1 MKYTTYW
8 LAFAGVV
15 IISFSVLGYYGYEL
29 YQKAPP
35 LPKTVQTPS
44 GDVLYTKKDI
54 QEGQQ
59 VWQSFGGQQ
68 LGSIWGHGA
77 YTAPDWSADWLH
89 REAMWLLNHWSQ
101 ARHNRPFAK
110 LHAEQ
115 KAALRSRVQGEL
127 RKNTYSPRT
136 KILLVSNDRARAIR
150 SLERYYAKLFSS
162 DKSLKKTREAYAMPD
177 DVVPDASRRKKLA
190 AFFFWASWSCVTQ
203 RPQQTISYTH
213 NWPPE
218 PLVGNKPTS
227 SLFLWSILSVIFLLA
242 GISAM
247 VWYMAF
253 YKKEEHEKHDVP
265 STDPFLETPLTAS
278 MKSSLMYFWVV
289 IALILL
295 QLCLGVLTAHYGV
308 EGTAFYGIPLA
319 KLFPYTVTRTW
330 HIQLGIFWIATAW
343 LATGL
348 YIAPNVS
355 GKEPVHQNKGVLLLF
370 CCLLL
375 IVAGSLFG
383 TWYATRQKMGLTTN
397 FWFGHQGY
405 EYVELGR
412 FWQIFLFIGLFLW
425 LFLMVRALLPSLRK
439 STESKHLLLLFV
451 LASAAIPLFYGAGL
465 MWGQHTHLSIAEY
478 WRWWVVHLWVEGFF
492 EVFATVVIAF
502 LFAKMGLLS
511 IKTATKATLFATT
524 IFLTGGIL
532 GTFHHLYFAG
542 TTVPI
547 MALGAMF
554 SALEVVPLTLIG
566 FEAHENYTLVEKA
579 SWVKKYKWPI
589 LFFVAVAF
597 WNMVG
602 AGLFGFLIN
611 PPLSLYYMQG
621 LNTTPVHGHSALFG
635 VYGMLGI
642 GLMLFCFRTAYA
654 DRDWNERALFV
665 SFWGLNIGLALM
677 VLMSLLPVGLLQTWA
692 SVEHSMWY
700 ARSMEF
706 LQTPTMQTLRWLRA
720 IGDTIFGIGGLALV
734 WFLYDLY
741 KAKRTPPPQPSAE
754 K

>member
-1 MKYTTYW
+1 
-8 LAFAGVV
+8 
-15 IISFSVLGYYGYEL
+15 
-29 YQKAPP
+29 
-35 LPKTVQTPS
+35 
-44 GDVLYTKKDI
+44 
-54 QEGQQ
+54 
-59 VWQSFGGQQ
+59 
-68 LGSIWGHGA
+68 
-77 YTAPDWSADWLH
+77 
-89 REAMWLLNHWSQ
+89 
-101 ARHNRPFAK
+101 
-110 LHAEQ
+110 
-115 KAALRSRVQGEL
+115 
-127 RKNTYSPRT
+127 
-136 KILLVSNDRARAIR
+136 
-150 SLERYYAKLFSS
+150 
-162 DKSLKKTREAYAMPD
+162 MPD

-425 LFLMVRALLPSLRK
+425 LFLMVRALLPSLVNRQR
-439 STESKHLLLLFV
+439 
-451 LASAAIPLFYGAGL
+451 ANICYCC
-465 MWGQHTHLSIAEY
+465 LS
-478 WRWWVVHLWVEGFF
+478 
-492 EVFATVVIAF
+492 
-502 LFAKMGLLS
+502 S
-511 IKTATKATLFATT
+511 
-524 IFLTGGIL
+524 
-532 GTFHHLYFAG
+532 
-542 TTVPI
+542 
-547 MALGAMF
+547 
-554 SALEVVPLTLIG
+554 
-566 FEAHENYTLVEKA
+566 
-579 SWVKKYKWPI
+579 
-589 LFFVAVAF
+589 
-597 WNMVG
+597 
-602 AGLFGFLIN
+602 
-611 PPLSLYYMQG
+611 
-621 LNTTPVHGHSALFG
+621 
-635 VYGMLGI
+635 
-642 GLMLFCFRTAYA
+642 
-654 DRDWNERALFV
+654 
-665 SFWGLNIGLALM
+665 
-677 VLMSLLPVGLLQTWA
+677 
-692 SVEHSMWY
+692 
-700 ARSMEF
+700 
-706 LQTPTMQTLRWLRA
+706 
-720 IGDTIFGIGGLALV
+720 
-734 WFLYDLY
+734 
-741 KAKRTPPPQPSAE
+741 PPQPSPYFTAQA
-754 K
+754 